1 MERRALVWISAA
13 LMAGVYFA
21 EYMAFMTAAAL
32 ALSGGSLCLT
42 AVKAMKNRSLWKFT
56 ILPLAF
62 LMGMFFWQWETSR
75 FVELDHYKGKTVEL
89 IGTAYGLEQLG
100 DSLRLTD
107 AVLKVQGKSVPITK
121 DIRLRFRND
130 MKVPEGLNGSRVVV
144 RTVWSPAESA
154 ANPRGFDYGSYLKRS
169 GFQTEL
175 KIAPWQLVDR
185 QKGPWDVRAMLYAFR
200 GWYGSALLSCVS
212 LEEGSVAYGMAI
224 GDTVLIPEE
233 LINSYRVSGLGHL
246 LSVSGLHFAILFD
259 WLRRVLSK
267 IPISESRRT
276 MLIIAVLTFMGF
288 LNGWTAPALRAWG
301 MILLLI
307 VSKNCFRQY
316 DGLTALSAIAVITT
330 ILQPLAVLQPG
341 FQFSYGSVL
350 SLVTLT
356 RPLEAYI
363 PIRHTHIR
371 EYLAASFA
379 VQVAVIPLGI
389 FWFGFWNPLTLL
401 LNFPVMILSEWLMP
415 ALVLFPLALLFG
427 QGGSW
432 LAGGIIRS
440 LVWGMNTCSNFMVSQ
455 AQDWLLPSPTVGRLV
470 SILILG
476 MVFSRCIASVAG
488 GIEQRTGTNRILVGA
503 AVLLLGVHL
512 SWAPNP
518 RTTFFSVGQG
528 DAAMI
533 EFQNRRVLIDAGP
546 EAAKL
551 DRLLLRNGIR
561 HIDALV
567 VTHGHEDHMGGTVSL
582 LRHLK
587 IGSVII
593 GTEERNNPL
602 FLDMMEAARKRD
614 VPVRIVRQ
622 GDTLYL
628 DSQRSLEVLYP
639 FENNEQEDPNAHSL
653 VLLYRE
659 GAFKTLFTGDLGKT
673 GENALMDRG
682 LLPDIDL
689 LKVPHHGSLTSN
701 SQAWMEKISPETA
714 VISVGRNL
722 YGLPNRVI
730 MDGYEKSGTVLFRTD
745 DDGAVR
751 ITMDGNRP
759 MLKTWR

>member
-1 MERRALVWISAA
+1 MERRALLWISVA

-21 EYMAFMTAAAL
+21 EYMAFMTGAAL
-32 ALSGGSLCLT
+32 ALTVSILYMT
-42 AVKAMKNRSLWKFT
+42 AIKAMKERSLWKYAV
-56 ILPLAF
+56 IPAAF
-62 LMGMFFWQWETSR
+62 LMGMLFWQWEASR
-75 FVELDHYKGKTVEL
+75 FVELDRYKGETVEL
-89 IGTAYGLEQLG
+89 TGRVYGLEKLG

-107 AVLKVQGKSVPITK
+107 AVLKVQGKSISLKK
-121 DIRLRFRND
+121 DIRLRFKND
-130 MKVPEGLNGSRVVV
+130 LKVPEGLNGSRVVV
-144 RTVWSPAESA
+144 RTVWAPAESA

-175 KIAPWQLVDR
+175 KISPWQLVDR
-185 QKGPWDVRAMLYAFR
+185 QKGYWNFRTMLYAFR

-224 GDTVLIPEE
+224 GDTVLIPDE

-259 WLRRVLSK
+259 WLRRVLAK
-267 IPISESRRT
+267 VPMRESQKT
-276 MLIIAVLTFMGF
+276 MLIISVLTFMGF

-307 VSKNCFRQY
+307 ASKSCFRQY

-330 ILQPLAVLQPG
+330 VFQPLAVLQPG

-350 SLVTLT
+350 GLIALT
-356 RPLEAYI
+356 RPLETYI
-363 PIRHTHIR
+363 PIPHTHIR

-415 ALVLFPLALLFG
+415 VLVLFPLALLFG
-427 QGGSW
+427 PGGSW
-432 LAGGIIRS
+432 LAGGIIGS

-455 AQDWLLPSPTVGRLV
+455 AQDWLLPSPTVGRLA
-470 SILILG
+470 SILILA
-476 MVFSRCIASVAG
+476 MIFSRSIASVAG
-488 GIEQRTGTNRILVGA
+488 GAERRTATNRILLGA
-503 AVLLLGVHL
+503 VVVLLGVHL

-518 RTTFFSVGQG
+518 CTTFFAVGQG

-567 VTHGHEDHMGGTVSL
+567 VTHGHEDHIGGAVAL

-593 GTEERNNPL
+593 GTEEMDNPL
-602 FLDMMEAARKRD
+602 FTEMVEAARERK
-614 VPVRIVRQ
+614 VPVRIVQQ

-659 GAFKTLFTGDLGKT
+659 GAFKTLFTGDLGKA
-673 GENALMDRG
+673 GEEALMGKG
-682 LLPDIDL
+682 LLSEVDL
-689 LKVPHHGSLTSN
+689 LKVPHHGSRTSN
-701 SQAWMEKISPETA
+701 SRAWMETILPETA

-730 MDGYEKSGTVLFRTD
+730 IDAYEKSGAALYRTD
-745 DDGAVR
+745 DDGAIR
-751 ITMDGNRP
+751 ITMHGGRP